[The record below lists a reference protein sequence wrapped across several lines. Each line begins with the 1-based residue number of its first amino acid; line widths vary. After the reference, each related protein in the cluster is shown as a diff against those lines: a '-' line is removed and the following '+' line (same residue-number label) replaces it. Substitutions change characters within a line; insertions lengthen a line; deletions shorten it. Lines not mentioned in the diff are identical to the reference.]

1 MQIKSATVI
10 TIIRILVQLQL
21 HANTVLV
28 KILFKIVEAWESYLD
43 MERYLKKNVLPSLC
57 GKVAIHKVKF
67 DKIQTFLQI
76 ITT

>member
-43 MERYLKKNVLPSLC
+43 MERYLKKMSCHHSLEKLPYI
-57 GKVAIHKVKF
+57 K
-67 DKIQTFLQI
+67 
-76 ITT
+76 